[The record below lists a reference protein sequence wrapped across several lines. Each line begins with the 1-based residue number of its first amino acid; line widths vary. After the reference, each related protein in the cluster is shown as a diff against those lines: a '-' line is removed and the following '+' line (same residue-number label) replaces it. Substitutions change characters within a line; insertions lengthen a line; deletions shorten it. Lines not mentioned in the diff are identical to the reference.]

1 MYLLTEAS
9 GWVIAALTAV
19 TVVLP
24 FVLRRRLRWVGSY
37 LERMQ
42 PHYWIG
48 FTIAGLSL
56 LHAGLAMSSG
66 PIPSSVNW
74 SVGIWIA
81 TGGMLLVFPQ
91 VSMGMGLRKPG
102 GPDRKRRRL
111 LHLGTMVVLVV
122 AGAGHLLLNGPLV
135 RGLLHLS

>member
-1 MYLLTEAS
+1 MSLLVESS
-9 GWVIAALTAV
+9 GWVIAVLTAV

-37 LERMQ
+37 LERLQ

-48 FTIAGLSL
+48 FTIAGLSMI
-56 LHAGLAMSSG
+56 HAGLAMSSG
-66 PIPSSVNW
+66 PIPDSVNW

>member
-1 MYLLTEAS
+1 MSLLVEAS
-9 GWVIAALTAV
+9 GWAIALLTAV
-19 TVVLP
+19 TVTLP

-37 LERMQ
+37 LERLA

-48 FTIAGLSL
+48 FTIAGMSL
-56 LHAGLAMSSG
+56 VHAGLAMSSG

-91 VSMGMGLRKPG
+91 VSMGMGLRRPG
-102 GPDRKRRRL
+102 GADRKRRRR
-111 LHLGTMVVLVV
+111 LHLATMAVLVA
-122 AGAGHLLLNGPLV
+122 AGAGHLALNGPLV